1 MVWVV
6 ARTLASWSRGSEPRE
21 AVKARAGSESWSSL
35 RGHLGWRWLAQ
46 QQLSCAACF
55 HLQGMPSGVYD
66 NIYEDLDDSP
76 VSWHITEVR
85 ASLTCP
91 ARAVFVLC
99 LGRGA
104 DSDGVSL

>member
-1 MVWVV
+1 
-6 ARTLASWSRGSEPRE
+6 
-21 AVKARAGSESWSSL
+21 
-35 RGHLGWRWLAQ
+35 
-46 QQLSCAACF
+46 
-55 HLQGMPSGVYD
+55 MPSGVYD